1 MVKKL
6 KGVVFV
12 AQPSDV
18 SSTTPKVIGL
28 QTNGIPVLQSEDFPA
43 VIQPYLGQPV
53 TMTSL
58 NAMIKAV
65 ILYSRQHDRPVV
77 DVIVPDQEITS
88 GVVQLV
94 YLEGRLGQV
103 QAEGNHWFSSDTIEG
118 EVRLRPG
125 QEISANQLMSDV
137 AWINQNPFISTE
149 AVFTPGSRLG
159 LTNAVLETRDRF
171 PVRFY
176 GGYEDSGN
184 GRHRLRSLRG
194 GGSIGVMPFTS
205 ANSLIINTPPAVT
218 PTVFAPTREATSSRC
233 PGVTPSTF
241 FGTYIDTRAIVPP
254 LAGITGRSYQI
265 SGRYGIPLLA
275 PGPRACGLQAAS
287 SPPGLI
293 ISTTTTPLNSADSLP
308 AAPCT
313 TSTSLS

>member
-1 MVKKL
+1 MAGLLAIGALPSSAQDYQLFQPKVPAPVNTSPALREPPLPAPAGDSEVLVKKL

-28 QTNGIPVLQSEDFPA
+28 QTNGIPVLQSEDFPG

-65 ILYSRQHDRPVV
+65 ILYSRHHDRPVV

-137 AWINQNPFISTE
+137 AWINQNPWS
-149 AVFTPGSRLG
+149 
-159 LTNAVLETRDRF
+159 
-171 PVRFY
+171 
-176 GGYEDSGN
+176 DSLFVP
-184 GRHRLRSLRG
+184 RLRVS
-194 GGSIGVMPFTS
+194 V
-205 ANSLIINTPPAVT
+205 
-218 PTVFAPTREATSSRC
+218 
-233 PGVTPSTF
+233 
-241 FGTYIDTRAIVPP
+241 
-254 LAGITGRSYQI
+254 
-265 SGRYGIPLLA
+265 
-275 PGPRACGLQAAS
+275 
-287 SPPGLI
+287 
-293 ISTTTTPLNSADSLP
+293 
-308 AAPCT
+308 
-313 TSTSLS
+313 